1 MNNNSNMVV
10 PSTSNNQFPFSTSEP
25 VFSPNPTGSVVG
37 PIGAA
42 ASPAPLLGQSSPV
55 PQFVQSPSPSVA
67 TQQQEAPVPAIV
79 TQPTLQSNVNVA
91 PSAVIQE
98 DDDFFG
104 DFSNSVQEKSPSRPP
119 SVFEAHD
126 NDDVSYLSK
135 STGGTE
141 RVPGQKR
148 PSPLDDPKFAPK
160 PHAVHGLENAKA
172 LSQHAPP
179 GASPLPDFEK
189 VTHSGYVLSRISF
202 RTILIKKWK
211 QTFWVSYGTNQVLFF
226 RSSADFED
234 WVSNPYLSQAQR
246 DFLVK
251 LKVDFVEDLY
261 KQSVRGYQCTPQRLK
276 NYNNQML

>member
-1 MNNNSNMVV
+1 
-10 PSTSNNQFPFSTSEP
+10 
-25 VFSPNPTGSVVG
+25 
-37 PIGAA
+37 
-42 ASPAPLLGQSSPV
+42 
-55 PQFVQSPSPSVA
+55 
-67 TQQQEAPVPAIV
+67 
-79 TQPTLQSNVNVA
+79 
-91 PSAVIQE
+91 
-98 DDDFFG
+98 
-104 DFSNSVQEKSPSRPP
+104 
-119 SVFEAHD
+119 
-126 NDDVSYLSK
+126 
-135 STGGTE
+135 
-141 RVPGQKR
+141 
-148 PSPLDDPKFAPK
+148 
-160 PHAVHGLENAKA
+160 VHGLENAKA